1 MQTIFRTCFRRR
13 AAKRCGTPKAKQTIG
28 IIAARILRKNLKYV
42 REYEKTTKCV
52 KEISKSVQLFKKRLA
67 NLKENVPKKM
77 KKCYYQVISADN
89 ATSQH
94 THSTMAALVSI
105 IADALNHEPAA
116 MAQVVCFSGD
126 DLMQKDW
133 EWLTEF
139 EKDEL
144 MIKKII
150 RDL

>member
-1 MQTIFRTCFRRR
+1 MSIP
-13 AAKRCGTPKAKQTIG
+13 AKSQESLTFS
-28 IIAARILRKNLKYV
+28 KN
-42 REYEKTTKCV
+42 
-52 KEISKSVQLFKKRLA
+52 VQLFKKRLA

-77 KKCYYQVISADN
+77 KKCYYQVISTDN
-89 ATSQH
+89 TASQH
-94 THSTMAALVSI
+94 SPSTLVSLVSI

-116 MAQVVCFSGD
+116 MAQVVCFSSD
-126 DLMQKDW
+126 NLMEKDW
-133 EWLTEF
+133 IWLTEF

>member
-1 MQTIFRTCFRRR
+1 M
-13 AAKRCGTPKAKQTIG
+13 
-28 IIAARILRKNLKYV
+28 
-42 REYEKTTKCV
+42 
-52 KEISKSVQLFKKRLA
+52 KE
-67 NLKENVPKKM
+67 
-77 KKCYYQVISADN
+77 CYYQVIPADN
-89 ATSQH
+89 TESQH
-94 THSTMAALVSI
+94 TPSTLAASVSI

-126 DLMQKDW
+126 NLLEKDW
-133 EWLTEF
+133 ALMTEF

>member
-1 MQTIFRTCFRRR
+1 M
-13 AAKRCGTPKAKQTIG
+13 
-28 IIAARILRKNLKYV
+28 
-42 REYEKTTKCV
+42 
-52 KEISKSVQLFKKRLA
+52 
-67 NLKENVPKKM
+67 KENVPRKM

-89 ATSQH
+89 TASQH
-94 THSTMAALVSI
+94 TPSTMVALVSI
-105 IADALNHEPAA
+105 IAAALNHEPAS

-126 DLMQKDW
+126 NLMQKDW